1 MNTHTNLNLN
11 SPTVGGRKVV
21 NQVITKPEDL
31 EVDSVYSGYV
41 KSTSPT
47 AGIFVSLGI
56 NVTGKLVCFCILVV
70 NFWFLFVTNVFFF
83 FFFFYSEL
91 RGVQRAPHIENGS

>member
-1 MNTHTNLNLN
+1 M
-11 SPTVGGRKVV
+11 

-56 NVTGKLVCFCILVV
+56 NVTGKLVFV
-70 NFWFLFVTNVFFF
+70 FLW
-83 FFFFYSEL
+83 
-91 RGVQRAPHIENGS
+91 

>member
-1 MNTHTNLNLN
+1 M
-11 SPTVGGRKVV
+11 
-21 NQVITKPEDL
+21 NQVINKPEDL

-56 NVTGKLVCFCILVV
+56 NVTGKLLCS
-70 NFWFLFVTNVFFF
+70 WFSCGKFFVFICHCLRFF
-83 FFFFYSEL
+83 
-91 RGVQRAPHIENGS
+91 

>member
-1 MNTHTNLNLN
+1 M
-11 SPTVGGRKVV
+11 
-21 NQVITKPEDL
+21 NQVINKPEDL

-56 NVTGKLVCFCILVV
+56 NVTGTV
-70 NFWFLFVTNVFFF
+70 NSFVFVFL
-83 FFFFYSEL
+83 
-91 RGVQRAPHIENGS
+91 G